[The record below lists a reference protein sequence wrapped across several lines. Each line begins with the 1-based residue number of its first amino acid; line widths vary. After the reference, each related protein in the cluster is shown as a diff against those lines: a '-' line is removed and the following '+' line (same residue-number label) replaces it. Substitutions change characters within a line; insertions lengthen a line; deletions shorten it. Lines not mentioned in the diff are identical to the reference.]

1 MNVSEAKLS
10 VTPENTSS
18 PDKSQNQSPHIV
30 DPQAID
36 KMDDDGVAQLLSDCF
51 HCGMA
56 DYSANPVGNPFGDAM
71 LSDLSNPL
79 VEF

>member
-36 KMDDDGVAQLLSDCF
+36 KMDDDGVALGRKLTVVLRMC
-51 HCGMA
+51 
-56 DYSANPVGNPFGDAM
+56 SALQTKNCPAISKFFVCRALF
-71 LSDLSNPL
+71 
-79 VEF
+79 